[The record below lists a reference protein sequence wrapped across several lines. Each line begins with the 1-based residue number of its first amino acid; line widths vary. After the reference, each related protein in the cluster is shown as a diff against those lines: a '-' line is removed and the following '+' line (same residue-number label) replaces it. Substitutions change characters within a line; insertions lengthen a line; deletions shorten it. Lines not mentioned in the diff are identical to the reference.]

1 MKQKTAGV
9 KLASPTVIGL
19 IFSLLPE
26 SQNDFLQLFLTR
38 YLLVP
43 RQKNDK
49 SEFLAQV
56 GFTLENP
63 DLLEVAIRK
72 LMVENDAVSD
82 RQNEYGTFFR
92 VEGEIQGPY
101 GILSVVTVW
110 ILRTS
115 DQQYRFVTL
124 KPMR

>member
-1 MKQKTAGV
+1 MKIPVDAIIPKE
-9 KLASPTVIGL
+9 KLT
-19 IFSLLPE
+19 
-26 SQNDFLQLFLTR
+26 Q

-49 SEFLAQV
+49 SEFLAQA

-63 DLLEVAIRK
+63 DALEAAIRK
-72 LMVENDAVSD
+72 LIIGNEADSD
-82 RQNEYGTFFR
+82 RHNEYGIFFR
-92 VEGEIQGPY
+92 VEGELQGPH
-101 GILSVVTVW
+101 GILFVVTVW

>member
-1 MKQKTAGV
+1 MPVDVIIPKE
-9 KLASPTVIGL
+9 KLT
-19 IFSLLPE
+19 
-26 SQNDFLQLFLTR
+26 Q

-56 GFTLENP
+56 GFTFENP
-63 DLLEVAIRK
+63 DALEAAIRK
-72 LMVENDAVSD
+72 LIVENKAIPD
-82 RQNEYGTFFR
+82 RHNEYGTFFR
-92 VEGEIQGPY
+92 VEGDLQGPY

-110 ILRTS
+110 ILRKS